1 MSRKIGNAC
10 ELREIMGT
18 PEYLG
23 KKSTLFLYHFEIVD
37 TSLKLYFMI
46 EMLLMWWTACLAP
59 KPEKSSHILDYTIPG
74 VI

>member
-23 KKSTLFLYHFEIVD
+23 KNFFLFSTPFWNLSTKWDLYETKF
-37 TSLKLYFMI
+37 
-46 EMLLMWWTACLAP
+46 
-59 KPEKSSHILDYTIPG
+59 
-74 VI
+74 

>member
-46 EMLLMWWTACLAP
+46 EMLLMW
-59 KPEKSSHILDYTIPG
+59 
-74 VI
+74 